1 MQPTRWPKY
10 CAWRAAKYRPA
21 TPAQA
26 LDAAQLFKPEVAFVD
41 LNMPD
46 MSGLQVAAALRAMPW
61 GGQVK
66 IYAVTGMGQVV
77 DLAQTHAA
85 GFDGHLTKPAAPDA
99 VTRLAAGA
107 TDNVIPLRADLR
119 H

>member
-1 MQPTRWPKY
+1 
-10 CAWRAAKYRPA
+10 
-21 TPAQA
+21 
-26 LDAAQLFKPEVAFVD
+26 
-41 LNMPD
+41 
-46 MSGLQVAAALRAMPW
+46 
-61 GGQVK
+61 VK